1 MKTKK
6 HIHLLATAALLALA
20 ACTQDETAIPTGET
34 HATLPYGEYPLQ
46 ISGVT
51 LDAESSAEPWSA
63 EEPQTR
69 VAENENGTGSVWQW
83 NGTETIGVRLGN
95 ETATYTL
102 NADKNLITDSSTGQ
116 APPPPLSPPGTQRM
130 RRLTSATSQMV
141 LSMC

>member
-69 VAENENGTGSVWQW
+69 VAENENGTGSVWQ
-83 NGTETIGVRLGN
+83 
-95 ETATYTL
+95 
-102 NADKNLITDSSTGQ
+102 
-116 APPPPLSPPGTQRM
+116 
-130 RRLTSATSQMV
+130 
-141 LSMC
+141 

>member
-1 MKTKK
+1 MIRKA
-6 HIHLLATAALLALA
+6 IMPIIPAAALLLLA
-20 ACTQDETAIPTGET
+20 ACTQDEPGGQGNE
-34 HATLPYGEYPLQ
+34 LPYGEYPLQ
-46 ISGVT
+46 IGGVT
-51 LDAESSAEPWSA
+51 LDVESSAEPWSA
-63 EEPQTR
+63 EGPQTR
-69 VAENENGTGSVWQW
+69 VAEDNTDGKSSVWQW
-83 NGTETIGVRLGN
+83 DGSEMIGVRLGN